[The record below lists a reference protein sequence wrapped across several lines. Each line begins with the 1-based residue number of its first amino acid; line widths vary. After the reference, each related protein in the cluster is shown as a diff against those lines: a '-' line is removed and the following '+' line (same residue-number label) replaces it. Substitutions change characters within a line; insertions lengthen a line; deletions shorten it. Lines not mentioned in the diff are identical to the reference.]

1 MNNYSNNQWLNKHL
15 NGPDAHL
22 WFTARRMLLLKS
34 STISALDLFNKDH
47 MMEHDAPNRNG
58 QNLNSHQEK
67 LNTKLK
73 YLQRAHKN
81 RYWVQKLIYDIVTR
95 WKPEYLDEASL
106 HHRTLH
112 HSLIDMR
119 CKLITSV
126 FGRKLLLL

>member
-1 MNNYSNNQWLNKHL
+1 
-15 NGPDAHL
+15 
-22 WFTARRMLLLKS
+22 
-34 STISALDLFNKDH
+34 
-47 MMEHDAPNRNG
+47 MEHDVPNRNG

-67 LNTKLK
+67 IN
-73 YLQRAHKN
+73 LQRAHKN

-95 WKPEYLDEASL
+95 WKPKYLDKTS
-106 HHRTLH
+106 LH